1 LHWVTLSSVS
11 ATGSGIPAP
20 ALSCRL
26 PDGTPLLVRRLMPA
40 DVPRLTA
47 LIRGGDPVSA
57 AQPATPLLAEP
68 AHAETLRRFLE
79 GVGHHDRLALVAAT
93 PDGHAVGLA
102 GAERLRSDPT
112 VAEVAVV
119 VAAGWQRRGVG
130 TLLVTALARAAVEDG
145 IRRFTALVGAA
156 RVPMSRLLA
165 RLGAPVTERV
175 THPLTEIEIELPPAA
190 ALVLPGNEVAPG

>member
-1 LHWVTLSSVS
+1 
-11 ATGSGIPAP
+11 
-20 ALSCRL
+20 
-26 PDGTPLLVRRLMPA
+26 
-40 DVPRLTA
+40 
-47 LIRGGDPVSA
+47 
-57 AQPATPLLAEP
+57 
-68 AHAETLRRFLE
+68 
-79 GVGHHDRLALVAAT
+79 
-93 PDGHAVGLA
+93 
-102 GAERLRSDPT
+102 
-112 VAEVAVV
+112 VV